1 MKRSTKIWLAIAT
14 SLLFVGTALFAV
26 TMALCGWDFSS
37 LATVEYSTTVHEIE
51 EGFDNISVN
60 TDTAKIIF
68 ALADDDKCRVE
79 CYEDAEAKHS
89 VSVEDGTLVIT
100 KVNEKKWYENIG
112 INLGSQKIT
121 VFLPR
126 AEYASLRIDESTG
139 DVEIP
144 TGLTLQRIDVSVSTG
159 NVKCYAVATEAIKIS
174 ATTGSVRVQ
183 APSAGAIDVSVS
195 TGKVI
200 ISNTVCLGEVKVGVS
215 TGKTELTSVECKSL
229 TSSGSTGDILLNN
242 VIVEEGISIK
252 RSTGDVNLD
261 GADAGEIFIETDTG
275 DVEGTLLS
283 EKVFIAR
290 SDTGDIDVPKTTGG
304 GRCEITTDTGDINL
318 KIK

>member
-1 MKRSTKIWLAIAT
+1 MKRSTKRWLAIAT
-14 SLLFVGTALFAV
+14 SLLFAGTALFAV

-68 ALADDDKCRVE
+68 ALADDGKCRVE

-100 KVNEKKWYENIG
+100 KVNEKKWYEYIG
-112 INLGSQKIT
+112 INFSSQRIT

-144 TGLTLQRIDVSVSTG
+144 KDLMLQSIDISVSTG
-159 NVKCYAVATEAIKIS
+159 NVKCYAAAEDIKIS

-183 APSAGAIDVSVS
+183 APNAGAIDVSVS

-229 TSSGSTGDILLNN
+229 TSSGSTGDISLNS
-242 VIVEEGISIK
+242 VIAEEGISIK

-261 GADAGEIFIETDTG
+261 DADAGEIFIETDTG

>member
-14 SLLFVGTALFAV
+14 SLLFVGMALFAV

-68 ALADDDKCRVE
+68 ALADDGKCRVE

-100 KVNEKKWYENIG
+100 KVNEKKWYEHIG
-112 INLGSQKIT
+112 INFSSQRIT

-126 AEYASLRIDESTG
+126 AKYASLRIDESTG

-144 TGLTLQRIDVSVSTG
+144 KDLMLQSIDISVSTG
-159 NVKCYAVATEAIKIS
+159 NVKCYAAAEGIKIS

-252 RSTGDVNLD
+252 RSTGDVELD
-261 GADAGEIFIETDTG
+261 DVDAAAIFIETDTG

-283 EKVFIAR
+283 KKVFIAR

-304 GRCEITTDTGDINL
+304 GRCEITTDTGDIKL